1 MMPKKVTYYFNS
13 YKTAFIT
20 CLIIIA
26 TVALYRWFVAPHRN
40 YLEATQ
46 KYDAAVSTLAKKKQV
61 ISSTLKAKQITYDKL
76 QQKYDSL
83 QSILFEPAG
92 ERKYFSNIETVCC
105 QTGCKMITLTFSQS
119 SMSGSPET
127 KDTNIQ
133 AASSSAHLTV
143 EGGYKNIMNLMN
155 KLQES
160 EKLVRISFVNISSD
174 SKNPGYLKCD
184 LTVTIYVSNE
194 MKDI

>member
-1 MMPKKVTYYFNS
+1 MIPKNVTYYFNS

-40 YLEATQ
+40 YLEAAQ
-46 KYDAAVSTLAKKKQV
+46 KYEAAVSTMAKKKQV
-61 ISSTLKAKQITYDKL
+61 IGNTLKAKQITYDKL
-76 QQKYDSL
+76 QQKYDNL

-92 ERKYFSNIETVCC
+92 ERKYFSNIETICR
-105 QTGCKMITLTFSQS
+105 QTGCKMVTLTFSQS

-127 KDTNIQ
+127 KDTNKQ

-155 KLQES
+155 KLQDGS
-160 EKLVRISFVNISSD
+160 KLVRIDSLNINSD
-174 SKNPGYLKCD
+174 SKNPGNLKCD
-184 LTVTIYVSNE
+184 MTITIYVTNE
-194 MKDI
+194 KKDN